1 MKVLVTGALGFV
13 GSNLVD
19 LLVNDGHEVFGIDDL
34 SSLSSSIYYKNNKC
48 RYYIGNFADPGL
60 WDKEYEVIFHLG
72 AVARIQPSFEA
83 PFETYQNNALGL
95 AFVADK
101 ARTSAAKL
109 IFASTSSSLH
119 GDYVSPYTLSK
130 RAGEEYLKMMSNCY
144 GLDCA
149 SARFFNVYG
158 DREPVIG
165 EFATVVAKFGRQW
178 KNGEPMTVVGDGT
191 QSRDF
196 THVTDICRGL
206 ISITEERRN
215 GELINLGRGNPYS
228 IMDLVKMYT
237 GNRAEEGTDYIHV
250 PLRKNE
256 GQSTKW
262 TESVK
267 LNWEAKIDLP
277 DYIDSFKRDI
287 QTKLDSSP
295 ATF

>member
-1 MKVLVTGALGFV
+1 
-13 GSNLVD
+13 
-19 LLVNDGHEVFGIDDL
+19 
-34 SSLSSSIYYKNNKC
+34 
-48 RYYIGNFADPGL
+48 
-60 WDKEYEVIFHLG
+60 
-72 AVARIQPSFEA
+72 
-83 PFETYQNNALGL
+83 
-95 AFVADK
+95 
-101 ARTSAAKL
+101 
-109 IFASTSSSLH
+109 
-119 GDYVSPYTLSK
+119 
-130 RAGEEYLKMMSNCY
+130 
-144 GLDCA
+144 
-149 SARFFNVYG
+149 
-158 DREPVIG
+158 
-165 EFATVVAKFGRQW
+165 
-178 KNGEPMTVVGDGT
+178 
-191 QSRDF
+191 
-196 THVTDICRGL
+196 L